1 MSRAPLRA
9 TLAHLAFPLA
19 IAFMVTAAHAA
30 SCLILPI
37 KDAATIDVAG
47 KNIMLDPKTA
57 SPWPSVELRRC
68 ELVKVVSGQA
78 HIAFK
83 DDKQGWRSLTLAA
96 GQSLTEA
103 AMSKAVATP
112 AAGGGLAQLGALL
125 RGDSGSQFG
134 LSRGEP
140 AVAGMPF
147 GKVLRPTDNWVLAI
161 AIAHATPQTL
171 VLTPPLTARRQP
183 LTLAIAA
190 GEAARIPAD
199 FLVPGGIYRWRLE
212 RDGKAHEGRFQILD
226 AETQSAL
233 EKSLAT
239 IGAETPEHRALL
251 RSLQLDA
258 AGLEYDRDRTLVQ
271 P

>member
-1 MSRAPLRA
+1 MSRA

-19 IAFMVTAAHAA
+19 LAFMASTAHAE
-30 SCLILPI
+30 SCLIQPI
-37 KDAATIDVAG
+37 KEAATVRVDG
-47 KNIMLDPKTA
+47 KDFTLKPESNTPLPSLD
-57 SPWPSVELRRC
+57 LRRC
-68 ELVKVVSGQA
+68 THVSIVSGQA
-78 HIAFK
+78 SITFK
-83 DDKQGWRSLTLAA
+83 DEKQGWRHLKLAA
-96 GQSLTEA
+96 GESLTEA
-103 AMSKAVATP
+103 AMRKAAALSV
-112 AAGGGLAQLGALL
+112 AGGGLAQLGALL
-125 RGDSGSQFG
+125 RGDSGSQYG

-147 GKVLRPTDNWVLAI
+147 GKVLRPAEPWVL

-190 GEAARIPAD
+190 SEAARIPAD

-226 AETQSAL
+226 AESQSAI
-233 EKSLAT
+233 EKSIAA
-239 IGAETPEHRALL
+239 IGAESPERRALL

>member
-1 MSRAPLRA
+1 MPRA
-9 TLAHLAFPLA
+9 TLAHLPFPLA
-19 IAFMVTAAHAA
+19 LAFMVSTAQAA

-37 KDAATIDVAG
+37 KEAATIKVAG
-47 KNIMLDPKTA
+47 DKISLDPKTA

-68 ELVKVVSGQA
+68 AQVKVVSGQV

-83 DDKQGWRSLTLAA
+83 DEKAGWRSLTLKKD
-96 GQSLTEA
+96 QELTDST
-103 AMSKAVATP
+103 MSKATATP
-112 AAGGGLAQLGALL
+112 AASGGLAQLGALL
-125 RGDSGSQFG
+125 RGDSGSQYG

-147 GKVLRPTDNWVLAI
+147 GKVLRPADTWVL

-226 AETQSAL
+226 AESQSAL
-233 EKSLAT
+233 EKSLAA
-239 IGAETPEHRALL
+239 IGAESPEHRALL

>member
-1 MSRAPLRA
+1 MSRATIA
-9 TLAHLAFPLA
+9 YLAFPLA
-19 IAFMVTAAHAA
+19 LAFMATATHATP
-30 SCLILPI
+30 CLILPI
-37 KDAATIDVAG
+37 KEAATIDVAG
-47 KNIMLDPKTA
+47 KKIPLDPKTA

-68 ELVKVVSGQA
+68 TQVKVVSGQV

-83 DDKQGWRSLTLAA
+83 DEKEGWRSLTLKKD
-96 GQSLTEA
+96 QELTDS

-112 AAGGGLAQLGALL
+112 AASGGLAQLGALL

-147 GKVLRPTDNWVLAI
+147 GKVLRPADPWVL

-226 AETQSAL
+226 AESQSAL
-233 EKSLAT
+233 EKSLAA
-239 IGAETPEHRALL
+239 IGAESPEHRALL

-258 AGLEYDRDRTLVQ
+258 AGLEYDRDRALVQ